1 MDLTAGGLAA
11 SVEHMSRLRLLACL
25 LPVLVP
31 ACSDPPLGGEETS
44 QVTMPPGTSSYDPS
58 VGGSAGTYSTT
69 GTDSTPDSDTTPTT
83 TDGTTGEPPPPM
95 CDDAQKRCD
104 HIFKYPD
111 NGESSVDVMGSFAAD
126 GWTAGAPMTSDGT
139 HWSATVPVPWDTA
152 VQYKFRVDGSD
163 MWIVDPANPNSV
175 DDGFGGKN
183 SLLDPTTCEEFS
195 CDSALIGTFDWRDS
209 VIYFV
214 FVDRF
219 NNGNKGNDKLTG
231 VEAAA
236 DWYGGDWAGVTAK
249 IEEGYFNE
257 LGVNTLW
264 LTVPMDNTNDKGIGT
279 DGHFYS
285 AYHGYW
291 PNDLDKPEE
300 HFGTL
305 QELKDLVASAHAHDL
320 KVILDYAMNH
330 VHSSAAVYAEHK
342 DWFWPNENGQGGDCV
357 CGMGCSWEDAVQNKR
372 CWFTDYLPDFNFENA
387 AARKFSVDNAI
398 KWIQDTGVDG
408 FRLDAVKHIA
418 DQWLFD
424 MRARVKSDIE
434 PTTMEHFYMVGETFT
449 GQQDTIKYYVR
460 PDRLD
465 GQFDFPLR
473 MQMATSVLMRSDS
486 MMSLAGFMD
495 QNDSYYGSGIMSTF
509 IGNHDIPRAIHLA
522 EDMPLWDNQWT
533 DGKDKAWDGKPALP
547 GGTSAFQRLGL
558 AFTILYTTKGAPL
571 VYYGDEIGMPG
582 AGDPDNRRPM
592 QWTNYSA
599 GQDLLLQQIK
609 DLGTIRAAHSALRRG
624 TRKTLGVAAD
634 TFAYEMKDAMETVYV
649 AINRGDADK
658 AVSGVPAGS
667 YKDELT
673 GAMVEGANVSVPAR
687 SARILVTP

>member
-1 MDLTAGGLAA
+1 LTAATAAA
-11 SVEHMSRLRLLACL
+11 SVWGMLRLRLLAPL
-25 LPVLVP
+25 LPVLAT
-31 ACSDPPLGGEETS
+31 ACADAPLGGDSTG
-44 QVTMPPGTSSYDPS
+44 QPTMPPDTTPYDPS
-58 VGGSAGTYSTT
+58 QGGSAGTYSTT

-83 TDGTTGEPPPPM
+83 TDDDTTGEPPPPM

-104 HIFKYPD
+104 HVFSFPD
-111 NGESSVDVMGSFAAD
+111 SGETSVDVMGSFAAD
-126 GWTAGAPMTSDGT
+126 GWTNGVPMTSDGT
-139 HWSATVPVPWDTA
+139 TWTATVPVPWDTA
-152 VQYKFRVDGSD
+152 VQYKFRVNGSD
-163 MWIVDPANPNSV
+163 TWVVDPANPDSV

-183 SLLDPTTCEEFS
+183 SLLEPTTCEEFS

-219 NNGNKGNDKLTG
+219 NNGNKGNDKLIG
-231 VEAAA
+231 VEGPA

-291 PNDLDKPEE
+291 PTNLDATEE

-330 VHSSAAVYAEHK
+330 VHSSAPVYAEHK
-342 DWFWPNENGQGGDCV
+342 DWFWPNDNGQGGNCV
-357 CGMGCSWEDAVQNKR
+357 CGSGCSWDGEAGKR
-372 CWFTDYLPDFNFENA
+372 CWFTDYLPDFNFDNA

-418 DQWLFD
+418 DQWLLD
-424 MRARVKSDIE
+424 MRARVKADIE

-460 PDRLD
+460 PDMLD

-486 MMSLAGFMD
+486 MMSLASFMD
-495 QNDSYYGSGIMSTF
+495 KNDSYYGNGIMSTF

-522 EDMPLWDNQWT
+522 EDTPVWDNQWT
-533 DGKDKAWDGKPALP
+533 DGKDKAWNGKPGLP
-547 GGTSAFQRLGL
+547 GGTSAFERLGL
-558 AFTILYTTKGAPL
+558 AFTILYTTRGAPL
-571 VYYGDEIGMPG
+571 VYYGDEVGMPG

-592 QWTNYSA
+592 QWSGYSA
-599 GQDLLLQQIK
+599 GQEALLQHIK
-609 DLGTIRAAHSALRRG
+609 DLGMIRAAHSALRRG
-624 TRKTLGVAAD
+624 TRKTLGAAAD

-649 AINRGDADK
+649 AINRGDADTS
-658 AVSGVPAGS
+658 VSGIPAGS

-687 SARILVTP
+687 SARILVKP